1 MVGEGELA
9 DQARALAGQLGV
21 PLLLT
26 GFRPDAA
33 RIASALD
40 VYVVSSLYEGVGRG
54 VTEAMA
60 SGRPVVATAVDGVVD
75 LVRPGATGLLAAA
88 RAPGELAEGVC
99 WMLEHPVEAA
109 AIGAQ
114 ARARVRLLFARERM
128 CAALDDVYSRLLGLE
143 PDAPAPPPRD
153 PSAMPPGTAAEHP
166 WGAGE

>member
-1 MVGEGELA
+1 
-9 DQARALAGQLGV
+9 V

-33 RIASALD
+33 RIASAFD

-75 LVRPGATGLLAAA
+75 LVSPGSTGLLAAP

-99 WMLEHPVEAA
+99 WLLEHPVEAA
-109 AIGAQ
+109 EIGAR
-114 ARARVRLLFARERM
+114 ARDRVRLLFTRERM
-128 CAALDDVYSRLLGLE
+128 CAALDGVYSRLLGLDPE
-143 PDAPAPPPRD
+143 APAAPPRD
-153 PSAMPPGTAAEHP
+153 PSAVPPAEAAGHP